1 MAFRAL
7 LSHQQPQ
14 GCNAPSGPPAVSG
27 SRSNPLTSFLTA
39 ATEDPLRTQQ
49 LTEGYNLAALQGP
62 LGAPLEE
69 PFIVSQQEKGFL
81 PPFTGA
87 VVGEHHV
94 SPIERAVAEAV
105 TTRAAPHATTSYGR
119 GIDGLLAG
127 GGAAAE
133 AAAAAEA
140 SAEAELLRVSHYK
153 RPVPPPAAA
162 EAAAGQRM
170 QPHQRHLPDVWAAEF
185 MSRLQRQ
192 PPQPRQMVQH
202 FGNDSGG
209 LVQEW
214 ANEFSLLSLGGA
226 PEAEHQQH
234 QQHQQQQ
241 QQQQQQGPPPRFA
254 GAFEASQRLLGPGG
268 PAAWGQMSVQ
278 QFPLQMFF
286 PQPQQQSQQQSQ
298 QQQQQQ
304 SQQQQEQEDGG
315 LAQAEEQEPQA
326 PEVFDPTVARDLVR
340 GLKAVGGPK
349 LLNAEF
355 TRFVEA
361 LADGGIRLE
370 NGQLLT
376 NEGRKADWDEIL
388 ASEEAKK
395 MVGASFET
403 EDAFDEAPEAAT
415 DFDKSLRELEET
427 WKKAH
432 ANGEIDDEELGLFQ
446 SIFNSKDMTE
456 ILQKDTPEQMG
467 TSWITLQQG
476 ALAVAPP
483 VYFRKE
489 NPYLKTAGGLECA
502 QRLLAEGKLQEAI
515 LALEAE
521 VQRHPNSSEGW
532 RLLGECH
539 ADNEQDIEA
548 IHCLKRGHGVDPYN
562 LDSLM
567 ALGVSLTNEL
577 DVSQALLYLRTWLAN
592 HDDFQGL
599 PGLSERPPDDFQ
611 LLKSEVA
618 SLFEA
623 ALRQPQGSAGRLH
636 SALGVLYNIDRHY
649 DKALYHLSEAL
660 KYAKNDVA
668 ASLWNKI
675 GATLANS
682 GRSAAAL
689 IAYQQTLSLRP
700 NYPRAW
706 TNLGVAKANLGEM
719 EQALQHYLVAL
730 ELNPEATHLWY
741 YIRSALISLNRYD
754 WISFTENRD
763 FQGLRKVVPR
773 GDAPPLSA
781 LIAPGDPRAA
791 ENSPKVLE
799 HIFSLIR

>member
-105 TTRAAPHATTSYGR
+105 TTRAAPHATTSYGN
-119 GIDGLLAG
+119 
-127 GGAAAE
+127 
-133 AAAAAEA
+133 
-140 SAEAELLRVSHYK
+140 
-153 RPVPPPAAA
+153 
-162 EAAAGQRM
+162 
-170 QPHQRHLPDVWAAEF
+170 VWAAEF

-214 ANEFSLLSLGGA
+214 AN
-226 PEAEHQQH
+226 
-234 QQHQQQQ
+234 
-241 QQQQQQGPPPRFA
+241 
-254 GAFEASQRLLGPGG
+254 
-268 PAAWGQMSVQ
+268 
-278 QFPLQMFF
+278 
-286 PQPQQQSQQQSQ
+286 
-298 QQQQQQ
+298 
-304 SQQQQEQEDGG
+304 
-315 LAQAEEQEPQA
+315 
-326 PEVFDPTVARDLVR
+326 TVARDLVR

-467 TSWITLQQG
+467 AMLESASGGSEGGVDNL
-476 ALAVAPP
+476 VEPP